1 MLSAADGG
9 GAGVGKAKE
18 LLPPRACSR
27 GSGPGQDCRRQGE
40 EQIKLAVCRI
50 TRSDPL
56 LVTHF
61 VQRTYLLLSCPLKA
75 FYRAQI
81 HIRIPPLE

>member
-1 MLSAADGG
+1 VLLMAVVLALERRRSSSPPGRAREAAGPARTA
-9 GAGVGKAKE
+9 AGRE
-18 LLPPRACSR
+18 R
-27 GSGPGQDCRRQGE
+27 

-50 TRSDPL
+50 TQSDPL

-61 VQRTYLLLSCPLKA
+61 VQRTYLLSCPLKA

-81 HIRIPPLE
+81 HIRIPPLRE